1 MRRREEALE
10 RGLELGEIRRSPRK
24 WSAPHSVVSSEIV
37 SAEAPSLISAIWHPA
52 APAARPLAREEPMQ
66 GGGGGAGESARLWEG
81 GGGGERA
88 GLRKVRG
95 AVLHLAP
102 PHV

>member
-24 WSAPHSVVSSEIV
+24 WSAPHSVVSAEIV

-52 APAARPLAREEPMQ
+52 APAARPLAREEPREGG
-66 GGGGGAGESARLWEG
+66 GGGGGARDCGKAGGKGRAR
-81 GGGGERA
+81 A
-88 GLRKVRG
+88 
-95 AVLHLAP
+95 
-102 PHV
+102 